1 LRNVLV
7 DLNNMSS
14 GNYTGTEILWK
25 ALQYSLRDLVSILP
39 LILIALLVIAV
50 YALVAIILTRLIRSI
65 LRLINIDELAKPLI
79 KYRISLTNIIII
91 LLNLGIGLLA
101 VYSIALIMYPTQVE
115 VITSIVSYIAR
126 VASVVFLIIFV
137 FIMLETIIEKI
148 RMEAKLRG
156 FMFLIILFVTLALLL
171 DITALSEEVKHALAL
186 GISIGIG
193 LSIGVFSLWYFFHDL
208 FEKKYSGSD
217 KK

>member
-1 LRNVLV
+1 MRNILIG
-7 DLNNMSS
+7 LNNTSS
-14 GNYTGTEILWK
+14 GNYSGTEILWR

-39 LILIALLVIAV
+39 LILIALLIIAV
-50 YALVAIILTRLIRSI
+50 YTLIAIILTRLVRSV
-65 LRLINIDELAKPLI
+65 LKLINIDELAKPLMR
-79 KYRISLTNIIII
+79 YRISLTNIIII

-101 VYSIALIMYPTQVE
+101 VYSIALIVYPTQVE

-137 FIMLETIIEKI
+137 FIALETIIERI

-156 FMFLIILFVTLALLL
+156 FMFLIILFITLALLL

-193 LSIGVFSLWYFFHDL
+193 LSIGVFSLWYFFHEL
-208 FEKKYSGSD
+208 LEKKYSGGD

>member
-1 LRNVLV
+1 MRNISI
-7 DLNNMSS
+7 DLDNMSS

-39 LILIALLVIAV
+39 HVLIALLVIAV
-50 YALVAIILTRLIRSI
+50 YTLVAIILTRLIRSI

-101 VYSIALIMYPTQVE
+101 LYSITLILYPTQIE
-115 VITSIVSYIAR
+115 LITSVVSYIAR

-137 FIMLETIIEKI
+137 FIALETIIERI

-156 FMFLIILFVTLALLL
+156 FMFLIILFITLALLL
-171 DITALSEEVKHALAL
+171 DITALSEELKHDLAL

-208 FEKKYSGSD
+208 FEKKYSEGD

>member
-1 LRNVLV
+1 MREMLIE
-7 DLNNMSS
+7 LNNISS
-14 GNYTGTEILWK
+14 KNYTGTEILWK

-39 LILIALLVIAV
+39 LILIALLIIAV
-50 YALVAIILTRLIRSI
+50 YTLIAIVLTRLVRSI
-65 LRLINIDELAKPLI
+65 LRLINIDEMAKPLI
-79 KYRISLTNIIII
+79 RYRISLTNIIVI

-101 VYSIALIMYPTQVE
+101 VYSIALIMYPQRID

-137 FIMLETIIEKI
+137 FIALETIIERI

-156 FMFLIILFVTLALLL
+156 FMFLIILFITLALLL
-171 DITALSEEVKHALAL
+171 DITALSEEVKHALAF

-208 FEKKYSGSD
+208 LEKRFSSGD
-217 KK
+217 EK

>member
-1 LRNVLV
+1 MRNVLV

>member
-1 LRNVLV
+1 
-7 DLNNMSS
+7 M
-14 GNYTGTEILWK
+14 GTEILWK

-39 LILIALLVIAV
+39 LILIALLIIAV
-50 YALVAIILTRLIRSI
+50 YTLIAIILTRLVRSI

-79 KYRISLTNIIII
+79 RYRISLTNIIVI

-101 VYSIALIMYPTQVE
+101 VYSIALILYPTQVE
-115 VITSIVSYIAR
+115 VITFVVSYIAR

-137 FIMLETIIEKI
+137 FIALEMIIERI

-156 FMFLIILFVTLALLL
+156 FMFLIILFITLALLL

-208 FEKKYSGSD
+208 LEKKYSGGD

>member
-1 LRNVLV
+1 MRNVLV

-14 GNYTGTEILWK
+14 GNYTGTEILWR

-39 LILIALLVIAV
+39 LILIALLIIAV
-50 YALVAIILTRLIRSI
+50 YTLVAIILTRLIRSI

-101 VYSIALIMYPTQVE
+101 VYSIALIVYPVQVE

-137 FIMLETIIEKI
+137 FIMLETIIERI

-208 FEKKYSGSD
+208 FEKKYSGGD

>member
-1 LRNVLV
+1 MRNILI
-7 DLNNMSS
+7 DLNNISS

-39 LILIALLVIAV
+39 LILIALLIIAV
-50 YALVAIILTRLIRSI
+50 YTLIAIILTRLVRSI

-79 KYRISLTNIIII
+79 RYRISLTNIIII

-101 VYSIALIMYPTQVE
+101 VYSIALIIYPTQVE
-115 VITSIVSYIAR
+115 VITSVVSYIAR

-137 FIMLETIIEKI
+137 FITLETIIERI

-156 FMFLIILFVTLALLL
+156 FMFLIILFITLALLL
-171 DITALSEEVKHALAL
+171 DITALSEEVKHALAF

-208 FEKKYSGSD
+208 LEKKYSDGD
-217 KK
+217 NK

>member
-1 LRNVLV
+1 LRNILIG
-7 DLNNMSS
+7 LNNTSS
-14 GNYTGTEILWK
+14 GNYSGTEILWR

-39 LILIALLVIAV
+39 LILIALLIIAV
-50 YALVAIILTRLIRSI
+50 YTLIAIILTRLVRSV
-65 LRLINIDELAKPLI
+65 LKLINIDELAKPLMR
-79 KYRISLTNIIII
+79 YRISLTNIIII

-101 VYSIALIMYPTQVE
+101 VYSIALIVYPTQVE

-137 FIMLETIIEKI
+137 FIALETIIERI

-156 FMFLIILFVTLALLL
+156 FMFLIILFITLALLL

-193 LSIGVFSLWYFFHDL
+193 LSIGVFSLWYFFHEL
-208 FEKKYSGSD
+208 LEKKYSGGD

>member
-1 LRNVLV
+1 
-7 DLNNMSS
+7 MSS
-14 GNYTGTEILWK
+14 GNYTGTEILWR

-39 LILIALLVIAV
+39 LILIALLIIAV
-50 YALVAIILTRLIRSI
+50 YTLVAIILTRLIRSI

-101 VYSIALIMYPTQVE
+101 VYSIALIVYPAQVE
-115 VITSIVSYIAR
+115 IITSIVSYIAR

-137 FIMLETIIEKI
+137 FIMLETIIERI

-208 FEKKYSGSD
+208 FEKKHSGGD

>member
-1 LRNVLV
+1 MR
-7 DLNNMSS
+7 
-14 GNYTGTEILWK
+14 
-25 ALQYSLRDLVSILP
+25 
-39 LILIALLVIAV
+39 
-50 YALVAIILTRLIRSI
+50 
-65 LRLINIDELAKPLI
+65 
-79 KYRISLTNIIII
+79 YRISLTNIIII

-101 VYSIALIMYPTQVE
+101 VYSIALIVYPTQVE

-137 FIMLETIIEKI
+137 FIALETIIERI

-156 FMFLIILFVTLALLL
+156 FMFLIILFITLALLL

-208 FEKKYSGSD
+208 FEKKHSGGD

>member
-1 LRNVLV
+1 MRNVLV

-14 GNYTGTEILWK
+14 GNYTGTEILWR

-39 LILIALLVIAV
+39 LILIALLIIAV
-50 YALVAIILTRLIRSI
+50 YTLVAIILTRLIRSI

-101 VYSIALIMYPTQVE
+101 VYSIALIVYPAQVE
-115 VITSIVSYIAR
+115 IITSIVSYIAR

-137 FIMLETIIEKI
+137 FIMLETIIERI

-208 FEKKYSGSD
+208 FEKKHSGGD

>member
-1 LRNVLV
+1 LRNISI
-7 DLNNMSS
+7 DLDNMSS

-39 LILIALLVIAV
+39 HVLIALLVIAV
-50 YALVAIILTRLIRSI
+50 YTLVAIILTRLIRSI

-101 VYSIALIMYPTQVE
+101 LYSITLILYPTQIE
-115 VITSIVSYIAR
+115 LITSVVSYIAR

-137 FIMLETIIEKI
+137 FIALETIIERI

-156 FMFLIILFVTLALLL
+156 FMFLIILFITLALLL
-171 DITALSEEVKHALAL
+171 DITALSEELKHDLAL

-208 FEKKYSGSD
+208 FEKKYSEGD